1 MARVVITGA
10 NRGIG
15 LALAAAY
22 AARGDEVIATSRV
35 PSDALSA
42 LPGVTRHALDVS
54 DGASVDAFVRQ
65 MPGPVDVLINNAG
78 ISGPARPQQTLTE
91 MDYDGWAEAF
101 AVNSMGPLRVL
112 QGLRARLAEAP
123 AGKAVTITSQLG
135 ALSLD
140 QRPKRTEV
148 VWRVDAER
156 GGRERGAERA
166 RTHLGTRAAAR
177 VVA

>member
-35 PSDALSA
+35 PSDALSV
-42 LPGVTRHALDVS
+42 LPGVTQHALDVS

-78 ISGPARPQQTLTE
+78 ISGPARPQQTLAE
-91 MDYDGWAEAF
+91 MDYDG
-101 AVNSMGPLRVL
+101 G
-112 QGLRARLAEAP
+112 
-123 AGKAVTITSQLG
+123 
-135 ALSLD
+135 
-140 QRPKRTEV
+140 QRP
-148 VWRVDAER
+148 
-156 GGRERGAERA
+156 
-166 RTHLGTRAAAR
+166 LP
-177 VVA
+177 